1 MKIKIINFESDKNNN
16 RNITISSLRINR
28 RKQMKLKLSIVT
40 AYCALFVAIAST
52 NAFSAPTAGSDE
64 YSNPTPGAT
73 SAASK
78 EIMDQDRANLAC
90 AGSLCTLFSVS
101 VNKKSF
107 SITTYV
113 GDGMPGSQNGGT
125 TNYYGNTQGGQN
137 GATGKLGYG
146 IQIAWDNTHC
156 TKNVDVDKSVY
167 TAVTTYMKE
176 LINST
181 PGEPSTYP
189 QFTPAEQ
196 TMLLFYTTVM
206 DLTKGSTCN

>member
-1 MKIKIINFESDKNNN
+1 MNSHLETAIKA
-16 RNITISSLRINR
+16 
-28 RKQMKLKLSIVT
+28 LKAT
-40 AYCALFVAIAST
+40 ACCALFVAIANT
-52 NAFSAPTAGSDE
+52 NAFSAPTAGGDE
-64 YSNPTPGAT
+64 YSNPTPGAA
-73 SAASK
+73 SAENK
-78 EIMDQDRANLAC
+78 QIMDKDKANLAC
-90 AGSLCTLFSVS
+90 DGSLCTLFSIS

-113 GDGMPGSQNGGT
+113 GDGMQGQQSGGT
-125 TNYYGNTQGGQN
+125 NNYYGNAQTGQS
-137 GATGKLGYG
+137 GASGKLGYG
-146 IQIAWDNTHC
+146 IQIGWDNTHC

-167 TAVTTYMKE
+167 VAVTTYMKE